1 MMKRKTKFREWFAI
15 AIHSE
20 DMKALK
26 LEELTRP
33 MKVAGR
39 RTPENLNEMT
49 VGQMAELS
57 TLKDGAEMFYKVCGV
72 LLGMTPKQVDSA
84 KAVDVVR
91 FVGWV
96 LGQIKCINNL
106 FDKAK
111 LVPTQQERKAGIE
124 HLNFGV
130 FGMVDWYAKRMG
142 ISDHDKVMDV
152 SWMRLYKCL
161 DMDNKT
167 TMFNRKLTKVYESES
182 KHRRKN

>member
-1 MMKRKTKFREWFAI
+1 MMKKKTKFREWFIVAL
-15 AIHSE
+15 HSE
-20 DMKALK
+20 DMRGLK

-57 TLKDGAEMFYKVCGV
+57 KLKDGAQMFYQVCGV
-72 LLGMTPKQVDSA
+72 LLGLTPKQVDGA
-84 KAVDVVR
+84 RATEVVR

-96 LGQIKCINNL
+96 LGQIKWINSL

-111 LVPTQQERKAGIE
+111 LVPTKQERQAGIE
-124 HLNFGV
+124 RLNFGV

-142 ISDHDKVMDV
+142 IADHDEVMKV

-161 DMDNKT
+161 EMDNKI
-167 TMFNRKLTKVYESES
+167 TMFNRKLTKVYESENKS
-182 KHRRKN
+182 KHRG